1 MKNKVNIIR
10 TTTFLLVSMI
20 MSFTFTSCEDQ
31 FDFELPDSNSKA
43 DTVLPSANFTY
54 IADIDDFKKIYFSDL
69 SSESTMYLW
78 DFGSGVTSTEQDPT
92 YTFEAGEGTY
102 PVTLTTSD
110 ANGASDT
117 ITLDVVVFE
126 PEEPLAIIPV
136 ILEPSFEDNTLPDG
150 SGDGR
155 DSWRNSN
162 LGGVIQINTS
172 SSVPDGGQ
180 AAKFPGAGDRIGY
193 QEIEVSP
200 NTDYVISYSYRL
212 EAAGGSCTVAI
223 LAGGGFTTQAET
235 DAAIIQSFTG
245 SAEAYTPVN
254 ILFNS
259 GANSTVSIYI
269 TNQGEEARVD
279 NFTADLQ

>member
-1 MKNKVNIIR
+1 MKNLIKNS
-10 TTTFLLVSMI
+10 FLSVVAVATLSM
-20 MSFTFTSCEDQ
+20 FNSCEDLEQ
-31 FDFELPDSNSKA
+31 FEPIGANS
-43 DTVLPSANFTY
+43 
-54 IADIDDFKKIYFSDL
+54 IADETPPNALFTVSQGQGGVDAWKDYSFANA
-69 SSESTMYLW
+69 STSATTYAW
-78 DFGSGVTSTEQDPT
+78 DFGNGEVSSEVDGTTT
-92 YTFEAGEGTY
+92 YLGEGTY
-102 PVTLTTSD
+102 TVSLT
-110 ANGASDT
+110 ASDNLGVVST
-117 ITLDVVVFE
+117 YSETFDVVE
-126 PEEPLAIIPV
+126 PEIVLAILPV
-136 ILEPSFEDNTLPDG
+136 ILEPSFEVNSLPDG

-172 SSVPDGGQ
+172 SSVPDGGK

-223 LAGGGFTTQAET
+223 LAGEGFTTQAET

-245 SAEAYTPVN
+245 SAETYTPVN

-279 NFTADLQ
+279 NFTASLQ